1 MTVRQRCQ
9 ACHAQGRSVQD
20 YPIGE
25 EQVIS
30 LCASCAEQVFA
41 RLPEVQERE
50 QSPEEQEQSPDFSFT
65 KKVAIFAPT
74 ALLTMGLPALLHA
87 PLPAEVFGLVGAIML
102 AAKSPKIYAE
112 MKESLPEPLVTWL
125 DGAAERR
132 RHRAQTGEYST
143 WDRLLARHWQEEAA
157 PQEEGPTGRLAAPE
171 QPAREQKVFDQ
182 QEQPDQSS
190 ELDTLFQTRATKED
204 NNGITRLT
212 IAQMVEHSQHND
224 YRIWIGRSL
233 TDPTHKAVQI
243 NFYKQ
248 HFRFMGASQRGKS
261 SMVAAFLEIVTRTHS
276 PSYVQ
281 LALLDM
287 EDQTSKLFAHL
298 PHIAT
303 IKRDGQRIR
312 LYART
317 PDEVLERLI
326 NVVEIMR
333 YRYGLPIEQLRAL
346 PILLVYLEEFLAL
359 KNEFKSRVDR
369 CKKKSQVEQQQAQS
383 DYATLVYCIESL
395 CQQGLKARVQLLL
408 CAQVEYADDDFKE
421 ALVNV
426 QCGFAFCVRPT
437 AAASAGFQN
446 GALIRRNARDNKVGQ
461 AVVET
466 PDCND
471 LVLAPEYDREQ
482 RLAEW
487 ERMHSMD
494 QAPEDIQMELPA
506 SVPPIS
512 ETVPS
517 VQPIAQADNI
527 TVLPKRSEYKAQP
540 TLQDAILCWNE
551 LVGAG
556 QNPSRNNLQ
565 QALLA
570 KEFECR
576 ENWAR
581 KFYEDIKALL
591 AKEQSDRSV
600 GE

>member
-9 ACHAQGRSVQD
+9 ACHAQGSTMHVYQ
-20 YPIGE
+20 IGE

-132 RHRAQTGEYST
+132 RRRAEIGEYST

-233 TDPTHKAVQI
+233 TDPEHKAVQI

-261 SMVAAFLEIVTRTHS
+261 SMVWQ
-276 PSYVQ
+276 PS
-281 LALLDM
+281 
-287 EDQTSKLFAHL
+287 
-298 PHIAT
+298 
-303 IKRDGQRIR
+303 
-312 LYART
+312 
-317 PDEVLERLI
+317 
-326 NVVEIMR
+326 
-333 YRYGLPIEQLRAL
+333 
-346 PILLVYLEEFLAL
+346 
-359 KNEFKSRVDR
+359 
-369 CKKKSQVEQQQAQS
+369 
-383 DYATLVYCIESL
+383 
-395 CQQGLKARVQLLL
+395 
-408 CAQVEYADDDFKE
+408 
-421 ALVNV
+421 
-426 QCGFAFCVRPT
+426 
-437 AAASAGFQN
+437 
-446 GALIRRNARDNKVGQ
+446 
-461 AVVET
+461 
-466 PDCND
+466 
-471 LVLAPEYDREQ
+471 
-482 RLAEW
+482 
-487 ERMHSMD
+487 
-494 QAPEDIQMELPA
+494 
-506 SVPPIS
+506 
-512 ETVPS
+512 
-517 VQPIAQADNI
+517 
-527 TVLPKRSEYKAQP
+527 
-540 TLQDAILCWNE
+540 
-551 LVGAG
+551 
-556 QNPSRNNLQ
+556 
-565 QALLA
+565 
-570 KEFECR
+570 
-576 ENWAR
+576 
-581 KFYEDIKALL
+581 
-591 AKEQSDRSV
+591 
-600 GE
+600 